1 MDIDW
6 RSFAFGIVAT
16 LGVFALP
23 SFSEHFLYLM
33 TPQINEIAIQQRWD
47 LVALNIIGFLLF
59 LLPLQY
65 RRKADWKHLGVYSA
79 FIVSLFVEM
88 YGVPLAV
95 FLSTPALGSAI
106 PEPAYVL
113 SFTLLNQTFGLSAWM
128 LFGVVVTLV
137 GMALVALGWYT
148 IYKNRDGL
156 VTTGIYSYSRHPQY
170 AGIMLIA
177 LGWFIGWP
185 TPLTAVILPILIYVY
200 YRTAKEEE
208 EEAMEEFGE
217 DKYQEYRESTPFLI

>member
-1 MDIDW
+1 MDADI
-6 RSFAFGIVAT
+6 RSFIAGALTVLAVIS
-16 LGVFALP
+16 LP
-23 SFSEHFLYLM
+23 SFARHFSYLM
-33 TPQINEIAIQQRWD
+33 TPQIQEIAIQRRWD

-65 RRKADWKHLGVYSA
+65 RRKTDWKHLGVYSA

-95 FLSTPALGSAI
+95 FLSAPSIASSI
-106 PEPAYVL
+106 PEPSYL
-113 SFTLLNQTFGLSAWM
+113 LTFELLNQSFGLSRWM
-128 LFGVVVTLV
+128 VFGVVVTLT

-156 VTTGIYSYSRHPQY
+156 VTSGIYNYSRHPQY
-170 AGIMLIA
+170 LGIIMIA

-208 EEAMEEFGE
+208 GEVMEELGE
-217 DKYQEYRESTPFLI
+217 EKYREYMENTPFLI